1 MDVNFTLYG
10 IQDFG
15 YKMSDVANSMK
26 SKLDTVNEAV
36 GTISSLV
43 STLSGVAS
51 NSMATMAHDRSV
63 AYQVRSSNN
72 KRLEELNRELGDL
85 RNTNTEGCN
94 DSEIKAKEREHDEVR
109 GLVRELDGIISKI
122 DMLQRTMESNVAAM
136 KNNLFKI
143 ENARDRFKKCFN
155 DYGPYGTIQKI
166 QIKTKE
172 AHNLGARA
180 MYYLSVYDK
189 NYSSSEKLSI
199 INIDCLR
206 NTSYAVAERQKSI
219 SNCGQELLKT
229 SHVYS
234 DMMQS
239 EAMRASFDMA
249 KELFDASE
257 AYSKF
262 LGTISSSLKDAYS
275 VLLSYKNLKM

>member
-15 YKMSDVANSMK
+15 HKMNEVAYSMK
-26 SKLDTVNEAV
+26 DKLDAVDDAV
-36 GTISSLV
+36 GSIRSLV
-43 STLSGVAS
+43 STISGIAS

-72 KRLEELNRELGDL
+72 KKLEEISNELGNL

-94 DSEIKAKEREHDEVR
+94 NSAIQSKEREYDEVR
-109 GLVRELDGIISKI
+109 SLVRELDNIISKI
-122 DMLQRTMESNVAAM
+122 DALQRKMESNVATM

-155 DYGPYGTIQKI
+155 EYGPYGTIQKI
-166 QIKTKE
+166 ERKTKD
-172 AHNLGARA
+172 AHSLGARA
-180 MYYLSVYDK
+180 MFYLSLNDK
-189 NYSSSEKLSI
+189 NYSSSEQLSI
-199 INIDCLR
+199 VNIDCLR
-206 NTSYAVAERQKSI
+206 NTSYAVAERQRSI

-239 EAMRASFDMA
+239 EVMRGSFATA
-249 KELFDASE
+249 KELFDESE

-262 LGTISSSLKDAYS
+262 LGTVSSCLKDAYS